1 MHNTPL
7 LQLSAITPP
16 TTPLLLT
23 VLLSTSQPPTVGPD
37 SHKEQLTLLL
47 HTFGIQGKLW
57 KILQE
62 TYRKVNIRVLHP
74 LIPATEYTTLMRG
87 LPEGSKLSPPLFG
100 ILVADLLVELRTKH
114 PTANTYASTP
124 TGQTWLGAI
133 AYVDDIVLIS
143 SSPEELQRML
153 NTCQPWCS
161 KSHLQINTDKTKIVH
176 FHKSISVAQ
185 RQYTQEDYKWYIQ
198 VYDRPTRAFNKIFLD
213 EEITFK
219 YLGVTL
225 DQELTMKP
233 LQQQILDKIKK
244 SNGKLQGL
252 KKDIKTSRHLY
263 SPERSILGQ
272 ASTTPKTILH
282 LWKYCV
288 LVQATQYIRYISPEL
303 VPDIQTKLQK
313 SLQDTFECYGQP
325 TNLLCDLGVP
335 ALSYY
340 QHKDLIRLHY
350 RLSNMPNT
358 SLLFSIY
365 NRRLRRTSDTPTP
378 THPLRTLNLTS

>member
-87 LPEGSKLSPPLFG
+87 LPEGSKLSPPHFG

-124 TGQTWLGAI
+124 TGQTWLGGLVVGAI
-133 AYVDDIVLIS
+133 AYVDDVVLIS
-143 SSPEELQRML
+143 SSPSELQRML
-153 NTCQPWCS
+153 NTCQTWCN
-161 KSHLQINTDKTKIVH
+161 KSRLQINTDKTKIVH
-176 FHKSISVAQ
+176 FYKSISVAQ
-185 RQYTQEDYKWYIQ
+185 RRYTQEDYKWYIQ
-198 VYDRPTRAFNKIFLD
+198 VYDRPTRALNKTFLD

-225 DQELTMKP
+225 DQELTKKP
-233 LQQQILDKIKK
+233 LQQQILDKIKQK
-244 SNGKLQGL
+244 NGKLQGL
-252 KKDIKTSRHLY
+252 KKDIKTS
-263 SPERSILGQ
+263 
-272 ASTTPKTILH
+272 
-282 LWKYCV
+282 
-288 LVQATQYIRYISPEL
+288 
-303 VPDIQTKLQK
+303 
-313 SLQDTFECYGQP
+313 
-325 TNLLCDLGVP
+325 
-335 ALSYY
+335 
-340 QHKDLIRLHY
+340 
-350 RLSNMPNT
+350 
-358 SLLFSIY
+358 
-365 NRRLRRTSDTPTP
+365 
-378 THPLRTLNLTS
+378 